1 MTWAFARPL
10 GGTQRGQVS
19 QRRDDG
25 EPRVMI
31 GLADTAAKDATAVT
45 VLDVSVRRVLTGSA
59 D

>member
-1 MTWAFARPL
+1 M
-10 GGTQRGQVS
+10 S